1 MTTAPTLLAGD
12 VAVGDRLPD
21 LAVDVTPRTVVMG
34 ASASR
39 DWQPQHH
46 DHRHCVDVA
55 NLPDIFLNTPNQ
67 AGFFERYLTDWGGP
81 HARLGRLRFRMRRT
95 VIPGDRMVFSGTVL
109 AVGADDNGTTWV
121 DVDVAL
127 HVGDEVATECQA
139 RVALPISPTTPRGAV
154 AATPGPR
161 PRCPIPIRPR
171 EPPSDPPRQPTTDH
185 PAKEPTDGPR
195 AQPRT
200 ADAAR
205 RGA

>member
-95 VIPGDRMVFSGTVL
+95 VIPGDRMAFSGTVL
-109 AVGADDNGTTWV
+109 AVGTDDNGTAWV
-121 DVDVAL
+121 DVDVTL
-127 HVGDEVATECQA
+127 RVGDEVATECQA
-139 RVALPISPTTPRGAV
+139 RLALPASPDDTPWRHRGA
-154 AATPGPR
+154 AWTPTALP
-161 PRCPIPIRPR
+161 
-171 EPPSDPPRQPTTDH
+171 DPD
-185 PAKEPTDGPR
+185 PAS
-195 AQPRT
+195 
-200 ADAAR
+200 
-205 RGA
+205 